1 MELSISEAGKLLGV
15 HRSTLHEWIDKGYIQ
30 RNKTTKLIDTDQI
43 VERLRVL
50 GRARGRVAG
59 WAYKETELSTNG
71 DIAVTLERGVVI
83 FSDIFKTLPPRQQG
97 WIRRAIFDKIG
108 DPNLLE
114 QKEVPIRTPKKKPKE
129 TRQERV
135 WNNVLVRGTLNPK
148 FKTQSP
154 AVRGLAKKIKKV
166 ALLEEANLEVPE
178 ELLSEIDST
187 IEPAKP
193 QSVESK

>member
-129 TRQERV
+129 TRPERA
-135 WNNVLVRGTLNPK
+135 WNDVLVRRTLNPK
-148 FKTQSP
+148 FTIKSP
-154 AVRGLAKKIKKV
+154 AIRAWAKKLKKI
-166 ALLEEANLEVPE
+166 LLSEEANLEVSE
-178 ELLSEIDST
+178 EMLRELDSI

-193 QSVESK
+193 QFVESK